1 MSRLLRTALRKRA
14 EHPRIIFTDV
24 NVPKEDTEPL
34 QSDWFHRIASQL
46 KALEETQG
54 DRPYPPALVFF
65 TNQPDHYVG
74 GEGAGPGHTLVFTG
88 LNLPEFRQE
97 DDADP
102 ASAMARVSEQHP
114 AIIALYN
121 SIMAHQIP
129 DSLDWGGPQL

>member
-1 MSRLLRTALRKRA
+1 MFAIGK
-14 EHPRIIFTDV
+14 P
-24 NVPKEDTEPL
+24 
-34 QSDWFHRIASQL
+34 QL
-46 KALEETQG
+46 VLTLAA
-54 DRPYPPALVFF
+54 ALVFF